1 MKEEEVME
9 EEEGEQEEKESVVST
24 DHFED
29 KVFELLKRNYHFKKD
44 NAKVLAERIGGYLDD
59 MMAKKKCQIIRD
71 LKVRWGLFRKR

>member
-1 MKEEEVME
+1 M
-9 EEEGEQEEKESVVST
+9 
-24 DHFED
+24 
-29 KVFELLKRNYHFKKD
+29 FELLKRNYHFKKD